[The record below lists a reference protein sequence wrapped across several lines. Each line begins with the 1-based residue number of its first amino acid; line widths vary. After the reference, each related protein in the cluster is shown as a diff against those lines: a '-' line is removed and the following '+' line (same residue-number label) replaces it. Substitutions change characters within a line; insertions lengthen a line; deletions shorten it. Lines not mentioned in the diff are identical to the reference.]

1 MAQND
6 GALRPF
12 IAKFEVRFP
21 INPVFYQG
29 PQVVH
34 LTATI
39 ETGGHSYS
47 TWLYAVKLHLSQGF
61 VTVRGWEVLKFARC
75 FLKTTFV
82 F

>member
-1 MAQND
+1 MCVVKY
-6 GALRPF
+6 
-12 IAKFEVRFP
+12 KFTSKTGSFESYDSHQLLCGGMVARKW
-21 INPVFYQG
+21 
-29 PQVVH
+29 
-34 LTATI
+34 I

>member
-1 MAQND
+1 MSYSVYVSA
-6 GALRPF
+6 PF
-12 IAKFEVRFP
+12 SASTE
-21 INPVFYQG
+21 
-29 PQVVH
+29 
-34 LTATI
+34 A
-39 ETGGHSYS
+39 SS